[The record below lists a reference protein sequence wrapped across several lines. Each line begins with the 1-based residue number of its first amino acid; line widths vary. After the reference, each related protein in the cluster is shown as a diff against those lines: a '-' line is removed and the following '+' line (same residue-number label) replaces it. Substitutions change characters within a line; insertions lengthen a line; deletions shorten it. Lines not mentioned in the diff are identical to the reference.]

1 MKQLQKMENNKFTIK
16 LIEVL
21 QPELQGNEDVSD
33 EIFIVMEY
41 FKFELE
47 TLLSQSINFSEDH
60 VKKIIYNILSALNF
74 IHSANILHRDLKPS
88 NILLDENCN
97 VRICDFGLS
106 RTMSVS
112 SIEKGSGNS
121 KRIRDSVMQFNLK
134 DIIDD

>member
-21 QPELQGNEDVSD
+21 QPEVQGNEDVSD

-41 FKFELE
+41 FKYDLE

-134 DIIDD
+134 EIIDD

>member
-1 MKQLQKMENNKFTIK
+1 MKLLQKMENNKFTVK

-21 QPELQGNEDVSD
+21 QPEVQGNEDVSD

-41 FKFELE
+41 FKFDLE

-60 VKKIIYNILSALNF
+60 VKKIIYNILSALSF

-134 DIIDD
+134 EIIDD

>member
-41 FKFELE
+41 FKFDLE

-134 DIIDD
+134 EIIDD

>member
-1 MKQLQKMENNKFTIK
+1 MKLLQKMENNKFTVK

-21 QPELQGNEDVSD
+21 QPEVQGNEDVSD

-41 FKFELE
+41 FKFDLE

-134 DIIDD
+134 EIIDD

>member
-21 QPELQGNEDVSD
+21 QPEIQGNEDVSD

-41 FKFELE
+41 FKFDLE

-134 DIIDD
+134 EIIDD

>member
-21 QPELQGNEDVSD
+21 QPEVHGNEDVSD

-41 FKFELE
+41 FKFDLE

-134 DIIDD
+134 EIIDD

>member
-21 QPELQGNEDVSD
+21 QPEVQGNEDVSD

-41 FKFELE
+41 FKFDLE

-60 VKKIIYNILSALNF
+60 AKKIIYNILSALNF

-134 DIIDD
+134 EIIDD

>member
-1 MKQLQKMENNKFTIK
+1 
-16 LIEVL
+16 
-21 QPELQGNEDVSD
+21 
-33 EIFIVMEY
+33 MEY
-41 FKFELE
+41 FKFDLE

-88 NILLDENCN
+88 NILLDENCD

-134 DIIDD
+134 EIIDD

>member
-21 QPELQGNEDVSD
+21 QPEVQGNEDISD

-41 FKFELE
+41 FKFDLE

-134 DIIDD
+134 EIIDD

>member
-1 MKQLQKMENNKFTIK
+1 MENNKFTIK

-21 QPELQGNEDVSD
+21 QPEIQGNEDVSY

-41 FKFELE
+41 FKFDLE

-134 DIIDD
+134 EIIDD

>member
-1 MKQLQKMENNKFTIK
+1 MENNKFTIK

-21 QPELQGNEDVSD
+21 QPEVQGNEDVSD

-41 FKFELE
+41 FKFDLE

-134 DIIDD
+134 EIIDD

>member
-21 QPELQGNEDVSD
+21 QPEVQGNDDVSD

-41 FKFELE
+41 FKFDLE

-134 DIIDD
+134 EIIDD

>member
-21 QPELQGNEDVSD
+21 QPEVQGNEDFSD

-41 FKFELE
+41 FKFDLE

-134 DIIDD
+134 EIIDD

>member
-1 MKQLQKMENNKFTIK
+1 M
-16 LIEVL
+16 
-21 QPELQGNEDVSD
+21 
-33 EIFIVMEY
+33 MEY
-41 FKFELE
+41 FKFDLE
-47 TLLSQSINFSEDH
+47 TLLAQSINFSEDH
-60 VKKIIYNILSALNF
+60 VKKIIYNILCALNF

-134 DIIDD
+134 EIIDD